1 MAGVYAIL
9 SGNVYAEI
17 VVKDIVVSST
27 TKPFLNF
34 TKLLN
39 LRRDFTCK
47 LICKFN

>member
-9 SGNVYAEI
+9 SGNVDAET

-27 TKPFLNF
+27 TKPILNF

-39 LRRDFTCK
+39 PRRDLTCE

>member
-1 MAGVYAIL
+1 MAGVYAIF
-9 SGNVYAEI
+9 SGNVDAEI

-27 TKPFLNF
+27 TKPFLNL

-39 LRRDFTCK
+39 PRRDFTCE